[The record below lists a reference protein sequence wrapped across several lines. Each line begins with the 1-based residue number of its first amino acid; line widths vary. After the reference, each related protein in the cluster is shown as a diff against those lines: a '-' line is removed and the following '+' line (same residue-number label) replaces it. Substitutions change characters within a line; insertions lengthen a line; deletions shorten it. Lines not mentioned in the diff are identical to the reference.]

1 MPGYRFCRTDDIPLL
16 AEAYDRCYAQHV
28 DGAARLT
35 VDELKLDIRELDLWA
50 SSCVVAV
57 EGDEPVGVVLA
68 AKREHETLIHRI
80 GVHPDHRRRGH
91 GRHLLDSLKQKLV
104 ILGPPRLL
112 AEVPEEW
119 AEARSFFES
128 CGYRPEWSCAD
139 FVLASPAP
147 PVDAGPLAVQIR
159 LDDVVESRAWDRGGQ
174 RSWERSLETLRN
186 RREQL
191 EGLAVA
197 SDERIEAWLLWRR
210 NPAGEREVVALGA
223 APGGRS
229 SDILGILV
237 HHLSRQESSTVT
249 VPRVCPGEVDFAL
262 LESWGFR
269 RTAGYVAHAI
279 DAASGQP

>member
-1 MPGYRFCRTDDIPLL
+1 MPGYRFCRADDIPLL
-16 AEAYDRCYAQHV
+16 AEAYNACYADHV
-28 DGAARLT
+28 DGAVRLT
-35 VDELKLDIRELDLWA
+35 ADELKREIRELDLWA
-50 SSCVVAV
+50 SSSVVAI
-57 EGDEPVGVVLA
+57 EGDEPVGVLLA
-68 AKREHETLIHRI
+68 AKREHETLIHSV

-91 GRHLLDSLKQKLV
+91 GRHLLDSLRQKLV
-104 ILGPPRLL
+104 ILGPPRLV
-112 AEVPEEW
+112 AEVPEDW

-139 FVLASPAP
+139 FALASPAP
-147 PVDAGPLAVQIR
+147 PVDAGPLAVPIA
-159 LDDVVESRAWDRGGQ
+159 LDDVVESGAWDHRGQ
-174 RSWERSLETLRN
+174 RSWARSLETLRH

-197 SDERIEAWLLWRR
+197 SDERIEAWLLSRR
-210 NPAGEREVVALGA
+210 NPAGEREIVALGA

-229 SDILGILV
+229 SAILGILI

-249 VPRVCPGEVDFAL
+249 VPRICPGEVDFAL

-279 DAASGQP
+279 DAAPGLP